1 MVSRLVHTEIRDT
14 PCPNCKAYSFPIDLQ
29 SMLEFFQG
37 QKKKCPKC
45 NTDHDWWDLLERHFD
60 WGFPSYLFALVGGTT
75 TSFMVDMEPNKVFKI
90 DLTKVGIPVDAK
102 VLHINYTAAGDGL
115 FPLEIHGNTP
125 IRHSIPTQFYLYGR
139 PHGNPQ
145 ATTPVAVQVIWVSP
159 SINDEAWDSLVE
171 AIESFS
177 SKNFLRAILPSNVAV
192 ESILSKLIFEYLSK
206 YASNDRVE
214 RFLTDAAT
222 YSYQL
227 NILLVIIANHSG
239 FPILPDI
246 IRGNLNKLRNIRN
259 DIAHRGNTVP
269 ALNEKTTSS
278 LICSA
283 IFGLSYLLLLKQHLS
298 NKGII

>member
-1 MVSRLVHTEIRDT
+1 M
-14 PCPNCKAYSFPIDLQ
+14 
-29 SMLEFFQG
+29 
-37 QKKKCPKC
+37 
-45 NTDHDWWDLLERHFD
+45 
-60 WGFPSYLFALVGGTT
+60 
-75 TSFMVDMEPNKVFKI
+75 
-90 DLTKVGIPVDAK
+90 
-102 VLHINYTAAGDGL
+102 
-115 FPLEIHGNTP
+115 
-125 IRHSIPTQFYLYGR
+125 
-139 PHGNPQ
+139 
-145 ATTPVAVQVIWVSP
+145 QVIWVSP

-192 ESILSKLIFEYLSK
+192 ESILAKLMFEYLSK

-227 NILLVIIANHSG
+227 NILLVIIANHTD

-269 ALNEKTTSS
+269 ALNEKSTSS

-283 IFGLSYLLLLKQHLS
+283 IFGLSYLLLLKQHLI